1 MAIAL
6 TVAAAAAACDGGS
19 VTAAPA
25 RAPAIGEWRAGGH
38 SGVRGAPAREFLL
51 GGIGVNEPD
60 RERWLASLEAAGF
73 NTLALTVYA
82 YQGDWDGA
90 ALRFANEAP
99 QIAEEARAAKA
110 SGLRVVLVLR
120 VALDSAVERNRFLW
134 HGMIMPREDAQVAA
148 WFDRYREF
156 VLTWAAVAAATGI
169 DVLGIGSE
177 LNGMASTRPV
187 DALPELEAYYLD
199 PAKQSE
205 LRRRVARFE
214 GSIDP
219 KHLHGGWQETYA
231 SVPRY
236 IDNQIDAHRRWAEQV
251 TGSVAGASGEQSI
264 AIINRRRA
272 LLAREWDELIAAV
285 RAVYSG
291 ELTYAAN
298 FDQYRAVGFW
308 PSLDLIGINAYF
320 PLRAHPIGSADPSAL
335 EPELEASW
343 RRILGEIRA
352 FGAEAGAGDVPVLF
366 TEIGYTSRVDSTIEP
381 WSSRGFSLV
390 GDWDDPELVIWEE
403 RARGA
408 EERALA
414 VRALRRAAAAVAP
427 GLLRGLLWWKLS
439 TLPAHQAIEP
449 FVLVIGDDAPPDPLL
464 VELRAFRR
472 EGEAP

>member
-1 MAIAL
+1 MSR
-6 TVAAAAAACDGGS
+6 AAAAAIGLTVMAATVGCASG
-19 VTAAPA
+19 VALAAPA
-25 RAPAIGEWRAGGH
+25 SHARATVEWRAENG
-38 SGVRGAPAREFLL
+38 EFLL
-51 GGIGVNEPD
+51 GGVQVDEPD
-60 RERWLASLEAAGF
+60 RGRWLASLEAAGF
-73 NTLALTVYA
+73 NTVALTVYA
-82 YQGDWDGA
+82 TQGDWDSA
-90 ALRFANEAP
+90 DLRFSTAAP
-99 QIAEEARAAKA
+99 WIAEEARAAKA
-110 SGLRVVLVLR
+110 AGLR
-120 VALDSAVERNRFLW
+120 VALVLRIALDSGVERNRFLW

-148 WFDRYREF
+148 WFDRYRQF
-156 VLTWAAVAAATGI
+156 VSAWAAVAAAAGI

-177 LNGMASTRPV
+177 LNAIASTRPV
-187 DALPELEAYYLD
+187 DGLPELEAYYLD

-205 LRRRVARFE
+205 LRQRVTRFE
-214 GSIDP
+214 DSIDP
-219 KHLHGGWQETYA
+219 RHLHGAWRETYA

-236 IDNQIDAHRRWAEQV
+236 IDDQIEAHRRWAEQV
-251 TGSVAGASGEQSI
+251 TGSVAGAAPEQAI
-264 AIINRRRA
+264 AAINRRRA

-320 PLRAHPIGSADPSAL
+320 PLRAHPIGASEPSAL
-335 EPELEASW
+335 ESELEASW

-352 FGAEAGAGDVPVLF
+352 FRAEAGAGDVPVLF
-366 TEIGYTSRVDSTIEP
+366 TELGYTSRVDSTIEP

-390 GDWDDPELVIWEE
+390 GDWDDPALVVWEE

-408 EERALA
+408 EERVLA

-427 GLLRGLLWWKLS
+427 ELLRGLLWWKLS
-439 TLPAHQAIEP
+439 TLPAHEAIEP

-464 VELRAFRR
+464 VELRGFRR